1 MNIYRLEIILSLAV
15 KRLCWIWVFEFT
27 WRNWRLLIIYFSLL
41 SDRIH
46 FILWELFLFVFH
58 SFFKPV
64 WTFIFFIFSKFFFI
78 FTDIFWVFIILAVFR
93 RLIWIIWFT
102 VWITVIILLFFL
114 FLLLNSYFI
123 YNLSLFVFKWGIFR
137 LFRFT
142 IIITAIIWFITA
154 ASFLVSFIL
163 SYYKFS
169 LYDW

>member
-1 MNIYRLEIILSLAV
+1 MYIYRLEIILSLAV
-15 KRLCWIWVFEFT
+15 KRFYWILIFEFT
-27 WRNWRLLIIYFSLL
+27 WGYWRLIIIYFSLL
-41 SDRIH
+41 PGRIRY
-46 FILWELFLFVFH
+46 ILWKLFLFILH

-78 FTDIFWVFIILAVFR
+78 LTVIFWVFIILAVFR
-93 RLIWIIWFT
+93 RLIRIIWFT
-102 VWITVIILLFFL
+102 IWITVIILLFFL
-114 FLLLNSYFI
+114 FLLLNSYLI

-142 IIITAIIWFITA
+142 IIITAIIWFLTA